1 MSHSD
6 LLERWQEPHH
16 KLSGNGGRYVP
27 PSIFLLPVTL
37 AAQPPLQGI
46 GEYRM
51 SSLKAREL
59 NIFVEKGIES
69 KPRYLRYDFNALAD
83 FEQINGMGLGQL
95 LTMKAVFG
103 TARAMLWAGCKGDD
117 STLTLQRAGDLVG
130 QYVIAGGSID
140 EVLGKCFEAASA
152 QGAIGSP
159 APEEGEGEDDESGNA
174 SPPTQKKLKEVSKR
188 GGSGSKKPNP

>member
-6 LLERWQEPHH
+6 LLERWQELHR

-27 PSIFLLPVTL
+27 PSIFLIPVTL

-46 GEYRM
+46 GGYRM
-51 SSLKAREL
+51 SNLKAREL

-69 KPRYLRYDFNALAD
+69 RPRYLRYDFNALAD

-117 STLTLQRAGDLVG
+117 PSLTLNRAGDLVG
-130 QYVIAGGSID
+130 QYVQAGGSID
-140 EVLGKCFEAASA
+140 EVLGKCFEAATD

-159 APEEGEGEDDESGNA
+159 EPEEEGENDESGNA
-174 SPPTQKKLKEVSKR
+174 SPPTQKKLKEASKR
-188 GGSGSKKPNP
+188 GASGSKKPNP